1 MAYKKIEFSWIE
13 WIVTILILVAVIL
26 LFLRMFGVING

>member
-1 MAYKKIEFSWIE
+1 MAKKIEFGWIE